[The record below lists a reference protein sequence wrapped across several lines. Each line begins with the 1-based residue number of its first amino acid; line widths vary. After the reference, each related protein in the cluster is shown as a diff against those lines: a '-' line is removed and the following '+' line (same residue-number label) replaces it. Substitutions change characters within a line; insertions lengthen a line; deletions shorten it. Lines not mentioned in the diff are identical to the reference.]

1 MLVTGAGRGQGRSHA
16 WRLAEEGADVIAVD
30 VCAPVAGIAYPMAS
44 RDDLEETARSVL
56 VDAVEVVSCFDDLA
70 GAELYH
76 QLLEVAGERVARAA
90 RAADARWCLGLLDR
104 VEALVEAEGRF
115 DTAQR
120 DVQLADH
127 RALFARAR
135 EVYRALGE

>member
-44 RDDLEETARSVL
+44 RDDLEETARLGWSTRSRWSR
-56 VDAVEVVSCFDDLA
+56 ASTTSPGRSSTTSCSRWRASGWPGRPGRPTRA
-70 GAELYH
+70 GAW
-76 QLLEVAGERVARAA
+76 AC
-90 RAADARWCLGLLDR
+90 WT
-104 VEALVEAEGRF
+104 VEALVEAEGRV
-115 DTAQR
+115 DPAQR